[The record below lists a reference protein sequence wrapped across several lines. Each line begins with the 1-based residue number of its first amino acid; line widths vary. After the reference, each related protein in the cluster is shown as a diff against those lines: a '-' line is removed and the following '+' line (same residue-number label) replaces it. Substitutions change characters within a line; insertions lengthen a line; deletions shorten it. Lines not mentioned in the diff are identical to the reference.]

1 MLAARKELPPT
12 PGEFLRTPTPFIC
25 PQAVVLPHPEVWLPQ
40 FPPLSALPISARMSD
55 AAQGHRSNTHGWRLE
70 RTRTTGSCHSYR
82 RDDLQ
87 HLLTVGSQEYLE

>member
-12 PGEFLRTPTPFIC
+12 PGAFLRTPTPFIC

-40 FPPLSALPISARMSD
+40 FLPLSALPISARVSD

-70 RTRTTGSCHSYR
+70 GGALQVRVTATEDMTCHTS
-82 RDDLQ
+82 
-87 HLLTVGSQEYLE
+87 